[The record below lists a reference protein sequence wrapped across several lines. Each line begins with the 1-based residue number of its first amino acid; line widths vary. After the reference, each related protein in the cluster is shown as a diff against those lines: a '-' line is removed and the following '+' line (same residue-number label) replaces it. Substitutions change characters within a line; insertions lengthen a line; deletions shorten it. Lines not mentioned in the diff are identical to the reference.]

1 MKLTKE
7 QLKQII
13 KEELAGLSEAYDEDE
28 TYTDPRDR
36 WMHEFLPVIQGAKQ
50 DHGIPD
56 EVPPSE
62 VLKLAIGLIGGTF
75 GGDIELAK
83 AVAEAGAQ
91 EQSAM
96 APGYLKNKKEL
107 GQWVKNFLPPEET
120 EGAKDTEE
128 VKPLTL
134 PSVSPKRARELR
146 KRPRVKNKQL
156 RGVQPWPDQ

>member
-62 VLKLAIGLIGGTF
+62 VLKLAIGLIEEFDGN
-75 GGDIELAK
+75 IELAK
-83 AVAEAGAQ
+83 KVAKAGGQ
-91 EQSAM
+91 QQSAH
-96 APGYLKNKKEL
+96 GYEKD
-107 GQWVKNFLPPEET
+107 PEW
-120 EGAKDTEE
+120 
-128 VKPLTL
+128 
-134 PSVSPKRARELR
+134 R
-146 KRPRVKNKQL
+146 
-156 RGVQPWPDQ
+156 

>member
-13 KEELAGLSEAYDEDE
+13 KEELAGLSE
-28 TYTDPRDR
+28 TYTVPRDR
-36 WMHEFLPVIQGAKQ
+36 WMHEFLPVIQGAKE
-50 DHGIPD
+50 DHGIPA
-56 EVPPSE
+56 EVLPSE

-96 APGYLKNKKEL
+96 APGYLKNKEEL

-128 VKPLTL
+128 VEPLKL
-134 PSVSPKRARELR
+134 PDPPLNKDGLPLSRSERAAAKARKDRLKRTG
-146 KRPRVKNKQL
+146 
-156 RGVQPWPDQ
+156 RG